1 MTKSKKERFE
11 GELLVGHK
19 GAAVE
24 VPFDPEE
31 KWAVSPRSLWPG
43 RRGHAVQ
50 AELNGVRFGSCIV
63 PRSRKFWMLI
73 DEDIQRRAGVEI
85 GDRIRIRIRITV
97 EPHEDP
103 DVRM

>member
-11 GELLVGHK
+11 GELLIGHK

-43 RRGHAVQ
+43 RRGHMVR
-50 AELNGVRFGSCIV
+50 AEVNGVRFGSCIV

-73 DEDIQRRAGVEI
+73 DEDIQSKAGIEI
-85 GDRIRIRIRITV
+85 GDRIRITV

-103 DVRM
+103 DVPM